1 MPRLFGVFLLFVI
14 LKVNFQNICYILEY
28 YHFRGADCNNIP
40 TDIKAA
46 PALTRKG
53 AVGKSCH
60 CQVRACAVRWSLI
73 RSAECFAAPYL
84 CHEPKPNISRA
95 LGALDLI
102 YRRFDLRDSGLSS
115 CVVVIYVWVTVR
127 DYIMIIE
134 ALDSA
139 KRELERQ
146 AERNNDPYPPEV
158 EQLEQLIEKVK
169 NVTT

>member
-1 MPRLFGVFLLFVI
+1 MQIVTIFQQT
-14 LKVNFQNICYILEY
+14 LKQ
-28 YHFRGADCNNIP
+28 P
-40 TDIKAA
+40 

-146 AERNNDPYPPEV
+146 ADRNNDPYPPEV
-158 EQLEQLIEKVK
+158 EQLEQLNEKVK

>member
-1 MPRLFGVFLLFVI
+1 MQIVTIFQQT
-14 LKVNFQNICYILEY
+14 LKQ
-28 YHFRGADCNNIP
+28 P
-40 TDIKAA
+40 

-134 ALDSA
+134 AL
-139 KRELERQ
+139 ERQ